1 MQALVRALQQL
12 GWIDGHNLR
21 IDLRSAGGNAER
33 SREIAAEFVGAPDV
47 IISSGSV
54 ATAEMKR
61 ATSSIPIVFVAVNE
75 PVAQGF
81 VASLARPCGN
91 VTGFTLIDFTVI
103 GKSVEILK
111 TMVPALTRVGLMFNP
126 DTYPAYESYLRTFQ
140 AELRRPAEVVSA
152 AARSPAEIDSVI
164 QNLAT
169 VPGSGL
175 AILADGGFNLSNR
188 ATINAGL
195 ERHRVPS
202 IASYRQFAS
211 DGALMSYGADTID
224 LYSRAA
230 SYVDRILK
238 GAKPADLPVQTAG
251 QIRAHINRQ
260 DREAALGLEDL
271 THAARTRRRGD
282 RVTRRPVSRLSFGGA
297 TAHTGPVAA
306 RAQQGEI
313 TRKIAVL
320 MGTPLR
326 PGKANLPFTAFL
338 RRLRRAGWKQGQNIS
353 INVRWWAGGSEQMR
367 IAVSEELLA
376 PSTRV
381 IVTI

>member
-1 MQALVRALQQL
+1 MNRREFTTLLGGAAAAWPLAAQAQQPMRRIAVLMPIRDTDPEERARVQALVRALQQL

-21 IDLRSAGGNAER
+21 IDLRSAGGNVER
-33 SREIAAEFVGAPDV
+33 SREIAAEFVAIAPDV

-81 VASLARPCGN
+81 VASLARPGGN

-103 GKSVEILK
+103 GKSVELLK

-126 DTYPAYESYLRTFQ
+126 DTYAAYESYLRTFQ
-140 AELRRPAEVVSA
+140 AEPRRPAEVVSA

-188 ATINAGL
+188 ATINAAL

-238 GAKPADLPVQTAG
+238 GAKPADLPVQQPIKFELVVNRKTA
-251 QIRAHINRQ
+251 
-260 DREAALGLEDL
+260 AALGLE
-271 THAARTRRRGD
+271 
-282 RVTRRPVSRLSFGGA
+282 
-297 TAHTGPVAA
+297 
-306 RAQQGEI
+306 
-313 TRKIAVL
+313 
-320 MGTPLR
+320 
-326 PGKANLPFTAFL
+326 
-338 RRLRRAGWKQGQNIS
+338 IS
-353 INVRWWAGGSEQMR
+353 PT
-367 IAVSEELLA
+367 LLA
-376 PSTRV
+376 LADEV
-381 IVTI
+381 IE